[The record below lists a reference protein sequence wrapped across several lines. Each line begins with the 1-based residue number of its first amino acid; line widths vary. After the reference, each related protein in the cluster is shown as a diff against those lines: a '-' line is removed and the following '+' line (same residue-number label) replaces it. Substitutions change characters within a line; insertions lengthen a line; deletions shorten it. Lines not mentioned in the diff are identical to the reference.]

1 MEKERGHQ
9 VDEVRMLISGM
20 VESGGRKVVRV
31 SFLRERDYADGL
43 LPEGIIEKAQGFTD
57 EEVRKLEDYLRFNRQ
72 EILKQAKEINPLRSW
87 LKG

>member
-1 MEKERGHQ
+1 
-9 VDEVRMLISGM
+9 MLISGM